1 MAATAAGTGAQVK
14 VTRWRGGRHPTLELL
29 SRILRR
35 EGLRAYVWA
44 NMPNF
49 RYPVRSHGYDKVL
62 YCVRGTIELVFPEAK
77 RRVTL
82 HPGDRI
88 DLPRN
93 VRYGI
98 IVGPTGA
105 QCIEGTTG

>member
-1 MAATAAGTGAQVK
+1 MATVTSASVK
-14 VTRWRGGRHPTLELL
+14 VTRWHGGQHPTLEIISRLL
-29 SRILRR
+29 RS
-35 EGLRAYVWA
+35 EGLRPYVWA

-62 YCVRGTIELVFPEAK
+62 YSVRGPIEVAFPEAEQ
-77 RRVTL
+77 RITL

-88 DLPRN
+88 DLPRH
-93 VRYGI
+93 VRYSI
-98 IVGPTGA
+98 TVGPNGA